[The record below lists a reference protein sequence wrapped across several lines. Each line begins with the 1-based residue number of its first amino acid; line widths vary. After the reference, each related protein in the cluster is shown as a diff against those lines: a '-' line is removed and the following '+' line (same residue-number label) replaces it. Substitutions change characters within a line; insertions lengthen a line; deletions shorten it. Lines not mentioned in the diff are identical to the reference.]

1 MEPFH
6 RLLELATT
14 SGRLTTIAHMCA
26 KLRISMYA
34 DDATIFLN
42 PVKEEVKELASLLAT
57 FGSASG
63 LVVNM
68 NKSACYPIRCEELDV
83 PQIMQFFNC
92 PIKSFPCTY
101 LGLPLHFR
109 KLGRIEVQPLIE
121 KVSARLPTLKGRL
134 LNNAGRLRLVN
145 SVVASIPVHFLSVF
159 ALNKWEIKKID
170 KVKCSFL

>member
-1 MEPFH
+1 MRQVDPLSPLLFILAMEPFH

-14 SGRLTTIAHMCA
+14 SGRLTPIAHMCA

-68 NKSACYPIRCEELDV
+68 NKV
-83 PQIMQFFNC
+83 PVI
-92 PIKSFPCTY
+92 
-101 LGLPLHFR
+101 L
-109 KLGRIEVQPLIE
+109 
-121 KVSARLPTLKGRL
+121 
-134 LNNAGRLRLVN
+134 
-145 SVVASIPVHFLSVF
+145 
-159 ALNKWEIKKID
+159 
-170 KVKCSFL
+170 